1 MERYRAARRDHEL
14 VVLEGFHAV
23 KHALRFEASI
33 IEMAAR
39 SRVEIDALAR
49 QLAPDARAELAQAD
63 EVPDTEFATLA
74 PLPHP
79 TGLIAIARRHTV
91 DPATLADST
100 ANAPLVF
107 LERPAHLGNLG
118 AAVRVGAAAG
128 ACGLLTTGQHDPW
141 SPEAVRAAAGLQ
153 FALPSARIDELPETS
168 RPVVALDPEGEPIS
182 SFRVPP
188 RPILAFG
195 PERHGLSDN
204 ILQRADHRV
213 AIPMT
218 PGVSSLN
225 LATAVAVTLYA
236 FRDTIRSAPV

>member
-1 MERYRAARRDHEL
+1 MERFRAARHSREL

-23 KHALRFEASI
+23 KHALRFDATI
-33 IEMAAR
+33 VEMAAR
-39 SRVEIDALAR
+39 SRGQIDELAS
-49 QLAPDARAELAQAD
+49 QLAPDARAKLAQAD
-63 EVPDTEFATLA
+63 EVPDAEFARLA

-79 TGLIAIARRHTV
+79 TGLIAIARRCTV
-91 DPATLADST
+91 DPVRLANSA

-153 FALPSARIDELPETS
+153 FAIPAARVDELPETS
-168 RPVVALDPEGEPIS
+168 RSVIALDPEGEPIS
-182 SFRVPP
+182 SFRLLPHS
-188 RPILAFG
+188 ILAFG
-195 PERHGLSDN
+195 PERHGLSDD
-204 ILQRADHRV
+204 ILRRADARV

-225 LATAVAVTLYA
+225 LATAVAVALYTLG
-236 FRDTIRSAPV
+236 D

>member
-1 MERYRAARRDHEL
+1 MERYRAARRDPEL

-23 KHALRFEASI
+23 KHAVRFEALI

-39 SRVEIDALAR
+39 SGAEINALAQ
-49 QLAPDARAELAQAD
+49 QLAPDVGAQLAEAD
-63 EVPDTEFATLA
+63 ELPQAEFDTLA

-79 TGLIAIARRHTV
+79 TGLIAIARRRAV
-91 DPATLADST
+91 DPATLANSDADT
-100 ANAPLVF
+100 PLVF
-107 LERPAHLGNLG
+107 LEQPAHLGNLG
-118 AAVRVGAAAG
+118 AAVRVAAAAG
-128 ACGLLTTGQHDPW
+128 ASGLLTTGQHDPW

-153 FALPSARIDELPETS
+153 FALPSARVDELPETS
-168 RPVVALDPEGEPIS
+168 RPVVAVDPEGEPIS
-182 SFRVPP
+182 SFRLPA

-195 PERHGLSDN
+195 PERHGLSQHM
-204 ILQRADHRV
+204 LQRAEHRI

-236 FRDTIRSAPV
+236 FRA